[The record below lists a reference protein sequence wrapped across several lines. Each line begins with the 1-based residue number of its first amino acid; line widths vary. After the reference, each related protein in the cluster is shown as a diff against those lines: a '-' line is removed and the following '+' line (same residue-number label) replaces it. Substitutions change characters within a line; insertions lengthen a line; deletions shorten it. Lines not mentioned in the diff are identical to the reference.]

1 MPPNLQVSDNKAEQR
16 YEANVDGGLAYAEYQ
31 PAGEDTLIFTHTEV
45 PQESEGEGVGS
56 ALVKAALDD
65 VRAQGMQ
72 VVPQCPFVATYIER
86 HPEYADLVKA

>member
-1 MPPNLQVSDNKAEQR
+1 MPPNLQVSDNKDEQR
-16 YEANVDGGLAYAEYQ
+16 YEASVNGGVAFAAYQ

-45 PQESEGEGVGS
+45 PEESEGGGVGS

-72 VVPQCPFVATYIER
+72 VVPQCPFVAAYIER
-86 HPEYADLVKA
+86 HPEYADLVRG